1 MDVQIDLFEQINR
14 AYIEDVTKDRAK
26 VRSEIHSDYAEWFL
40 MNYVFDD
47 KFIQK
52 ITDEEYRSA
61 KK

>member
-1 MDVQIDLFEQINR
+1 M
-14 AYIEDVTKDRAK
+14 AA
-26 VRSEIHSDYAEWFL
+26 WFL

-47 KFIQK
+47 KFIQE